1 MYAPCEESQ
10 HAGESGEESS
20 RATARWRLAAL
31 ILAALLLALTIW
43 R

>member
-1 MYAPCEESQ
+1 MYAPCEQSQ
-10 HAGESGEESS
+10 HAGQPGEEAS
-20 RATARWRLAAL
+20 RATARWRRMAL